1 MSDRPTLG
9 SATTRFF
16 TRRARAAMLKLHTQ
30 AVSLK
35 AYADST
41 LRSSEC
47 GCVAGSS
54 SRRCTHC
61 LTALESKSTAL
72 ELLLLCFHPTT
83 ATKTLHTLDHSRPC
97 HGRTAANSS
106 IPAFHVDC
114 SLYVYICTL
123 SRNIYFAILPI
134 TSALFKVC
142 SCAATSAD
150 PCCPIESEAG
160 LQSSRCPFPPS
171 NSQVSPSITLK

>member
-16 TRRARAAMLKLHTQ
+16 TRRVRAAMLKLHTQ

-114 SLYVYICTL
+114 SLYVYIYIPFLGTSTL
-123 SRNIYFAILPI
+123 LYCLSHLLY
-134 TSALFKVC
+134 
-142 SCAATSAD
+142 
-150 PCCPIESEAG
+150 
-160 LQSSRCPFPPS
+160 SRCVRVQQHQQTPAVPFKAKRDCNPVAVRS
-171 NSQVSPSITLK
+171 LQVTLKSLQV

>member
-72 ELLLLCFHPTT
+72 ELLLLCFHPPQPRKLCTPWIT
-83 ATKTLHTLDHSRPC
+83 HGPAMAAQPPTVLFQPSMLIVLYMYIYVPFLGTSTL
-97 HGRTAANSS
+97 
-106 IPAFHVDC
+106 
-114 SLYVYICTL
+114 LYCL
-123 SRNIYFAILPI
+123 SHLLY
-134 TSALFKVC
+134 
-142 SCAATSAD
+142 
-150 PCCPIESEAG
+150 
-160 LQSSRCPFPPS
+160 SRCVRVQQHQQTPAVPLKAKRDCNPVAVRS
-171 NSQVSPSITLK
+171 LQVTLKSLQV